1 MTKTAKELKES
12 FGRRKPNEEETRE
25 LYRLRELEVEALARK
40 SVITVADI
48 QTLEWGGRFA
58 IANEHLDKCD
68 DQARHALLHDQH
80 HGVRAAA
87 SLFKPTEKP
96 APQPAPAP
104 AVPAEQAS
112 VADVALAL
120 MNDKQRIATRYGLKT
135 QAGVEEMIL
144 STHPTALL
152 ERAEAFIAGF
162 EDDDMQEG
170 VNELLADLRAVR
182 KPIR

>member
-1 MTKTAKELKES
+1 MTKTAKGLKDS

-48 QTLEWGGRFA
+48 QALEWGGRFA
-58 IANEHLDKCD
+58 VANEHLDKCD

-87 SLFKPTEKP
+87 SLFKPPEKP
-96 APQPAPAP
+96 AAQPAS

-162 EDDDMQEG
+162 EDDDLQEG